1 MIKNL
6 GTKTITREESLI
18 MDRERFNRL
27 NKLMHTN
34 KEGEVVM
41 ERPIVKTPVVE
52 ETKTVVEQITN
63 VTVEEITNVTVEE
76 EKVTIPSWTNDG
88 YNAYWAEVRR
98 LRRLYSNIG

>member
-27 NKLMHTN
+27 NKLMHTT
-34 KEGEVVM
+34 KEGEIVM
-41 ERPIVKTPVVE
+41 ERPIAKTPIVE
-52 ETKTVVEQITN
+52 ETKIAVEQ
-63 VTVEEITNVTVEE
+63 ITNVTVEE

>member
-1 MIKNL
+1 MKNL
-6 GTKTITREESLI
+6 GTKTITREESSI

-27 NKLMHTN
+27 NKLMHAK
-34 KEGEVVM
+34 KEGEVVV
-41 ERPIVKTPVVE
+41 ERPTVKTPVAE
-52 ETKTVVEQITN
+52 ETKITVEQ
-63 VTVEEITNVTVEE
+63 ITNVTVEE

>member
-27 NKLMHTN
+27 NKLMHTT

-41 ERPIVKTPVVE
+41 ERPIAKTPIVE
-52 ETKTVVEQITN
+52 ETKIAVEQ
-63 VTVEEITNVTVEE
+63 ITNVTVEE

>member
-6 GTKTITREESLI
+6 GTKTITREESSI

-41 ERPIVKTPVVE
+41 ERPIVKTSIVE
-52 ETKTVVEQITN
+52 ETKITVEQ
-63 VTVEEITNVTVEE
+63 ITNVTVEE

>member
-1 MIKNL
+1 MKNL
-6 GTKTITREESLI
+6 GTKTITREESSI

-41 ERPIVKTPVVE
+41 ERPVVKTSAAE
-52 ETKTVVEQITN
+52 ETKITIEQITN
-63 VTVEEITNVTVEE
+63 VEVEE

>member
-1 MIKNL
+1 MKNL
-6 GTKTITREESLI
+6 GTKTITREESSI
-18 MDRERFNRL
+18 MDRERFNQL

-41 ERPIVKTPVVE
+41 ERPVVKTPVVE
-52 ETKTVVEQITN
+52 ETKITVEQ
-63 VTVEEITNVTVEE
+63 ITNVTVEE

>member
-41 ERPIVKTPVVE
+41 ERPIAKTPIVE
-52 ETKTVVEQITN
+52 ETKITVEQ
-63 VTVEEITNVTVEE
+63 ITNVTVEE

>member
-1 MIKNL
+1 MKNL
-6 GTKTITREESLI
+6 GTKTITREESSI

-41 ERPIVKTPVVE
+41 ERPIVKTPVA
-52 ETKTVVEQITN
+52 ETTKITIEQ
-63 VTVEEITNVTVEE
+63 ITNVTVEE

>member
-1 MIKNL
+1 MKNL
-6 GTKTITREESLI
+6 GTKTITREESSI

-34 KEGEVVM
+34 KEGKVVM
-41 ERPIVKTPVVE
+41 ERPVVKTPVAE
-52 ETKTVVEQITN
+52 ETKITVEQ
-63 VTVEEITNVTVEE
+63 ITNVTVEE

>member
-1 MIKNL
+1 MKNL
-6 GTKTITREESLI
+6 GIKTITREESSI
-18 MDRERFNRL
+18 MDRERFNQL

-41 ERPIVKTPVVE
+41 ERPVVKTPIAE
-52 ETKTVVEQITN
+52 ETKTSAAEETKITIEQIIN
-63 VTVEEITNVTVEE
+63 VEVEE

>member
-6 GTKTITREESLI
+6 GTKTVTREESLI

-27 NKLMHTN
+27 NKLMHTT

-41 ERPIVKTPVVE
+41 ERPIAKTPIVE
-52 ETKTVVEQITN
+52 ETKIAVEQ
-63 VTVEEITNVTVEE
+63 ITNVTVEE

>member
-1 MIKNL
+1 MKNL
-6 GTKTITREESLI
+6 GTKTITREESSI
-18 MDRERFNRL
+18 MDRERFNQL

-41 ERPIVKTPVVE
+41 ERPIVKTPIAE
-52 ETKTVVEQITN
+52 ETKIAAEETKITIEQ
-63 VTVEEITNVTVEE
+63 ITNVTVEE

>member
-1 MIKNL
+1 MKNL
-6 GTKTITREESLI
+6 GTKTITREESSI
-18 MDRERFNRL
+18 MDRERFNQL

-41 ERPIVKTPVVE
+41 ERPVVKTPVAE
-52 ETKTVVEQITN
+52 ETKITVEQ
-63 VTVEEITNVTVEE
+63 ITNVTVEE

>member
-6 GTKTITREESLI
+6 GTKTVTREESLI

-27 NKLMHTN
+27 NKLMHTT
-34 KEGEVVM
+34 KEGEIVM
-41 ERPIVKTPVVE
+41 ERPIAKTPIVE
-52 ETKTVVEQITN
+52 ETKIAVEQ
-63 VTVEEITNVTVEE
+63 ITNVTVEE

>member
-1 MIKNL
+1 MKNL
-6 GTKTITREESLI
+6 GTKTITREESSI

-41 ERPIVKTPVVE
+41 ERPIVKTPIAE
-52 ETKTVVEQITN
+52 ETKTAAETTKITIEQITN
-63 VTVEEITNVTVEE
+63 VEVEE

>member
-6 GTKTITREESLI
+6 GTKTITREESSI

-27 NKLMHTN
+27 NRLMHTN

-41 ERPIVKTPVVE
+41 ERPIVKTPVAK
-52 ETKTVVEQITN
+52 ETKITVEQITD
-63 VTVEEITNVTVEE
+63 VTVEE

>member
-1 MIKNL
+1 MKNL
-6 GTKTITREESLI
+6 GTKTITREESSI

-41 ERPIVKTPVVE
+41 ERPIVKIPVAE
-52 ETKTVVEQITN
+52 ETKITVEQ
-63 VTVEEITNVTVEE
+63 ITNVTVEE

>member
-1 MIKNL
+1 MKNL
-6 GTKTITREESLI
+6 GTKTITREESSI

-34 KEGEVVM
+34 KEGKMVM
-41 ERPIVKTPVVE
+41 ERPIVKTPAAE
-52 ETKTVVEQITN
+52 ETKTAVKETTN
-63 VTVEEITNVTVEE
+63 VEVEE

>member
-1 MIKNL
+1 MKNL
-6 GTKTITREESLI
+6 GTKTITREESSI
-18 MDRERFNRL
+18 MDRERFNRS

-34 KEGEVVM
+34 KDGEVVM
-41 ERPIVKTPVVE
+41 ERPIVKTPAAE
-52 ETKTVVEQITN
+52 ETKTAVEETPKITIEQITN
-63 VTVEEITNVTVEE
+63 VEVEE

>member
-1 MIKNL
+1 MKNL
-6 GTKTITREESLI
+6 GTKTITREESSI

-41 ERPIVKTPVVE
+41 ERPIVKTPAAE
-52 ETKTVVEQITN
+52 ETKTAVEETTN
-63 VTVEEITNVTVEE
+63 VEVEE

>member
-1 MIKNL
+1 MKNL
-6 GTKTITREESLI
+6 GTKTITREESSI
-18 MDRERFNRL
+18 MDGERFNRL

-41 ERPIVKTPVVE
+41 ERPIVKTPVAE
-52 ETKTVVEQITN
+52 ETKITVEQ
-63 VTVEEITNVTVEE
+63 ITNVTVEE

>member
-1 MIKNL
+1 MKNL
-6 GTKTITREESLI
+6 GTKTITREESSI

-41 ERPIVKTPVVE
+41 ERPIAKTSIVE
-52 ETKTVVEQITN
+52 ETKITVEQ
-63 VTVEEITNVTVEE
+63 ITNVTVEE

>member
-1 MIKNL
+1 MKNL
-6 GTKTITREESLI
+6 GTKTITREESSI

-41 ERPIVKTPVVE
+41 ERPIVKTPAAEEIKTAVE
-52 ETKTVVEQITN
+52 KTTKITIEQITN
-63 VTVEEITNVTVEE
+63 VEVEE

>member
-1 MIKNL
+1 MKNL
-6 GTKTITREESLI
+6 GTKTITREESSI

-41 ERPIVKTPVVE
+41 ERPIVKTPAAE
-52 ETKTVVEQITN
+52 ETKTAVEETTKITIEQITN
-63 VTVEEITNVTVEE
+63 ITVEE
-76 EKVTIPSWTNDG
+76 EKVTIPSWTNDV

>member
-1 MIKNL
+1 MKNL
-6 GTKTITREESLI
+6 GTKTITREESSI

-41 ERPIVKTPVVE
+41 ERPVVKTPVAE
-52 ETKTVVEQITN
+52 ETKITVEQ
-63 VTVEEITNVTVEE
+63 ITNVTVEE

>member
-1 MIKNL
+1 MKNL
-6 GTKTITREESLI
+6 GTKIITREESSI

-41 ERPIVKTPVVE
+41 ERPIVKTSIVE
-52 ETKTVVEQITN
+52 ETKITVEQ
-63 VTVEEITNVTVEE
+63 ITNVTVEE

>member
-1 MIKNL
+1 MKNL
-6 GTKTITREESLI
+6 GTKTITREESSI
-18 MDRERFNRL
+18 MDRERFNQL

-41 ERPIVKTPVVE
+41 ERPIVKTPVAE
-52 ETKTVVEQITN
+52 ETKITVEQ
-63 VTVEEITNVTVEE
+63 ITNVTVEE

-98 LRRLYSNIG
+98 LRKLYSNIG

>member
-1 MIKNL
+1 MKNL
-6 GTKTITREESLI
+6 GTKTITKEESSI
-18 MDRERFNRL
+18 MDRERFNQL

-41 ERPIVKTPVVE
+41 ERPIVKTSAAE
-52 ETKTVVEQITN
+52 ETKTAVEETTN
-63 VTVEEITNVTVEE
+63 VEVEE

>member
-41 ERPIVKTPVVE
+41 ERPIAKTPIVE
-52 ETKTVVEQITN
+52 ETKIA
-63 VTVEEITNVTVEE
+63 VEEITNVTVEE

>member
-41 ERPIVKTPVVE
+41 ERPIAKTPIAE
-52 ETKTVVEQITN
+52 ETKITVEQ
-63 VTVEEITNVTVEE
+63 VTNVTVEE

>member
-1 MIKNL
+1 MKNL
-6 GTKTITREESLI
+6 GTKIITREESSI
-18 MDRERFNRL
+18 MDRERFNQL

-41 ERPIVKTPVVE
+41 ERPIVKTSIVE
-52 ETKTVVEQITN
+52 ETKITVEQ
-63 VTVEEITNVTVEE
+63 ITNVTVEE

>member
-1 MIKNL
+1 MKNL
-6 GTKTITREESLI
+6 GTKTITREESSI
-18 MDRERFNRL
+18 MDRERFNQL

-41 ERPIVKTPVVE
+41 ERPIVKTPVAE
-52 ETKTVVEQITN
+52 ETKITVEQ
-63 VTVEEITNVTVEE
+63 ITNVTVEE

>member
-6 GTKTITREESLI
+6 GTKTITREESSI
-18 MDRERFNRL
+18 MDRERFNQL

-41 ERPIVKTPVVE
+41 ERPIVKTSIVE
-52 ETKTVVEQITN
+52 ETKITVEQ
-63 VTVEEITNVTVEE
+63 ITNVTVEE

>member
-27 NKLMHTN
+27 NKLMHTT

-41 ERPIVKTPVVE
+41 ERPVAKTPIVE
-52 ETKTVVEQITN
+52 ETKIAVEQ
-63 VTVEEITNVTVEE
+63 ITNVTVEE

>member
-1 MIKNL
+1 MKNL
-6 GTKTITREESLI
+6 GTKIITREESSI

-41 ERPIVKTPVVE
+41 ERPIAKTSIVE
-52 ETKTVVEQITN
+52 ETKITVEQ
-63 VTVEEITNVTVEE
+63 ITNVTVEE

>member
-1 MIKNL
+1 MKNL
-6 GTKTITREESLI
+6 GTKTITREESSI
-18 MDRERFNRL
+18 MDRERFNQL

-41 ERPIVKTPVVE
+41 ERPIVKTPAAETKIAVE
-52 ETKTVVEQITN
+52 ETTKITIEQITN
-63 VTVEEITNVTVEE
+63 VEVED

>member
-1 MIKNL
+1 MKNL
-6 GTKTITREESLI
+6 GTKTITREESSI

-41 ERPIVKTPVVE
+41 ERPIVKTPVAE
-52 ETKTVVEQITN
+52 ETKITVEQITN
-63 VTVEEITNVTVEE
+63 ITVEE

>member
-1 MIKNL
+1 MKNL
-6 GTKTITREESLI
+6 GTKTITREESSI

-41 ERPIVKTPVVE
+41 ERPIVKTPIVE
-52 ETKTVVEQITN
+52 ETKTA
-63 VTVEEITNVTVEE
+63 VEEIIKTAVEE